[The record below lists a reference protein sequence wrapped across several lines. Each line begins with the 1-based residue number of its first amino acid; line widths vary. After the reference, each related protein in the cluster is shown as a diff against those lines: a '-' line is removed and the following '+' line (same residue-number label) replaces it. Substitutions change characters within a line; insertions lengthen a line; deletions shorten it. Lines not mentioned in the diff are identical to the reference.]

1 MLQACFGKEGLRMK
15 KVGICTV
22 YTGYNYGSA
31 LQAVAT
37 KAYLRKIGYAGEIL
51 KLSGSIVSGRDMRP
65 KKMLFMGMNMLCHF
79 LTAKKTMQSLMD
91 AERKS
96 LPFASR
102 EAFDAYYA
110 DCIGATILSEK
121 ELKKAAKDNTYVAF
135 ICGSDQIWNATTYY
149 VDPFYY
155 LRFAPMQKRIAFAP
169 SFGRDFIPAYNQKKL
184 KRNIQAI
191 PYLSIREES
200 GKHLIQNLTGQHAE
214 VLVDPTLLLNQQEWV
229 DLLQLQPINRQ
240 PYVLA
245 YFLDKPSEKARKVL
259 KQFSAQGYQIISL
272 PYEWSEDWFDVC
284 GHAGPK
290 EFLEYLWGADAVC
303 TDSFHGVAFSLN
315 FEKNFYAF
323 DREYG
328 GAAKQSTRVISL
340 LEKVGLLN
348 RFDVA
353 DYSCTKGIDY
363 TACRE
368 RLNAERKKT
377 RTYLHQALRS
387 IEVGEK

>member
-1 MLQACFGKEGLRMK
+1 MK

-37 KAYLRKIGYAGEIL
+37 KAYLQKIGYAGEIL
-51 KLSGSIVSGRDMRP
+51 KLSGSIVAGRDIRP
-65 KKMLFMGMNMLCHF
+65 KKMLLMGMNMLCHF

-155 LRFAPMQKRIAFAP
+155 LRFAPMRKRIAFAP

-200 GKHLIQNLTGQHAE
+200 GKQLIRKLTGQHAE

-229 DLLQLQPINRQ
+229 DLLDLQPIHRQ

-245 YFLDKPSEKARKVL
+245 YFLDQPSEKARKVL

-272 PYEWSEDWFDVC
+272 PYERSEDWFDVC
-284 GHAGPK
+284 GQAGPK
-290 EFLEYLWGADAVC
+290 EFLSYLLGADFVC

-315 FEKNFYAF
+315 FEKEFYAF
-323 DREYG
+323 EREYG
-328 GAAKQSTRVISL
+328 GAAKQSTRVLSL

-348 RFDVA
+348 RFDPA
-353 DYSCTKGIDY
+353 DISKAEGIDY
-363 TACRE
+363 TGC
-368 RLNAERKKT
+368 KKT
-377 RTYLHQALRS
+377 LHTEREKTKTFLLHALQQ
-387 IEVGEK
+387 IEAGET